1 MLEIR
6 HISAFY
12 PLSIQ
17 VLEEISMIVKERQ
30 IVALLGRKG
39 AGKTTT
45 LKTASGLLSF
55 EGGKVVGGSIKF
67 KGEQILHLP
76 PEEII
81 QKGMIQVLEGRQE
94 FKHLTIE
101 ENLRVGTAA
110 RRGKPY
116 RKELDMVY
124 SYFPA
129 LLSRRK
135 VLAGRCSAAELQM
148 AVIGRAMMSHPEL
161 LLIDEP
167 SLGLAPLLV
176 GEIFRV
182 LQCLNREQD
191 KTIMLGGQNMNM
203 SLQVADY
210 FYLLEEGRI
219 VREGS
224 AEPLR
229 KDPSLS
235 EPGLCSYPFN
245 KV

>member
-1 MLEIR
+1 
-6 HISAFY
+6 
-12 PLSIQ
+12 
-17 VLEEISMIVKERQ
+17 
-30 IVALLGRKG
+30 
-39 AGKTTT
+39 
-45 LKTASGLLSF
+45 
-55 EGGKVVGGSIKF
+55 
-67 KGEQILHLP
+67 
-76 PEEII
+76 
-81 QKGMIQVLEGRQE
+81 
-94 FKHLTIE
+94 
-101 ENLRVGTAA
+101 
-110 RRGKPY
+110 
-116 RKELDMVY
+116 
-124 SYFPA
+124 

-135 VLAGRCSAAELQM
+135 VLAGRCSGAELQM
-148 AVIGRAMMSHPEL
+148 VVIGRAMMSHPEL

-182 LQCLNREQD
+182 LQRLNREQD

-203 SLQVADY
+203 ALQIADY